1 MSKLNPKP
9 QTPNL
14 TPDTFFISLQEK
26 LKPMKRFSYL
36 LLLLLGI
43 NLLLFCNSNNAGK
56 NFSDEIEEVDSFAT
70 ISMIFIGDIM
80 GHDRQINAAWCEETQ
95 TYDYVHCFQYV
106 KPILSNYDLVIGNLE
121 VTLPGKPPYAGYPQ
135 FKSPDALAY
144 ALRDAGFNVMVTAN
158 NHSNDGYGAALVH
171 TIDTLQG
178 LGFYQTGTFKNME
191 ERDSL
196 YPLII
201 DEKGFRIALLNYTY
215 GTNGIPDEAPTFVN
229 LIDENLMLKDIEKAK
244 SFQPDL
250 IIAFM
255 HWGDEYQ
262 LIENKYQRDNAKLLA
277 ENGVN
282 LIIGGHPHV
291 LQPVKY
297 VSAGEN
303 DSVLTV
309 YSLGNYIS
317 NQRRLNTDG
326 GMMFE
331 ISYTKNIYTNEIK
344 KNDYHHHI
352 VWRYRSPKTDKHPE
366 GQFFVVPVAVYEAE
380 LLDGFIMPD
389 EDVKSMNDF
398 TERMRKHMKDNSVST
413 ERLFNAIQKDQEN
426 TFSDTDVFL
435 YHVQLLATSQ
445 PSMNTFEGFF
455 VKVIEIKEDKLYKYL
470 TQGFSSKEEAEKI
483 LPQIKAAG
491 YNDAFIVQYKG
502 NKRFFE

>member
-1 MSKLNPKP
+1 M
-9 QTPNL
+9 
-14 TPDTFFISLQEK
+14 
-26 LKPMKRFSYL
+26 
-36 LLLLLGI
+36 
-43 NLLLFCNSNNAGK
+43 LLFCNSNNAGK
-56 NFSDEIEEVDSFAT
+56 NLSDDTVEVDSFAT
-70 ISMIFIGDIM
+70 ISMIFVGDIM
-80 GHDRQINAAWCEETQ
+80 GHDRQITAAWCEETQ
-95 TYDYVHCFQYV
+95 TYDYVHNFQYV
-106 KPILSNYDLVIGNLE
+106 KPILSSYDLAFGNLE

-158 NHSNDGYGAALVH
+158 NHSNDGYGAALIH
-171 TIDTLQG
+171 TIDTLRR
-178 LGFYQTGTFKNME
+178 LGFYQTGTFKNIE

-201 DEKGFRIALLNYTY
+201 EEKGFKIAILNYTY

-229 LIDENLMLKDIEKAK
+229 LNNKDLMLKDIEKAK
-244 SFQPDL
+244 SIEPDL
-250 IIAFM
+250 IIAIM

-277 ENGVN
+277 ENGVD

-317 NQRRLNTDG
+317 NQRRVNTDG

-331 ISYTKNIYTNEIK
+331 ISYSKNIFTNEIK
-344 KNDYHHHI
+344 KNDFYHHI
-352 VWRYRSPKTDKHPE
+352 VWRYRSPKTEKHPE
-366 GQFFVVPVAVYEAE
+366 GQFFVIPVAAYEAE
-380 LLDGFIMPD
+380 ILENLAMPD

-413 ERLFNAIQKDQEN
+413 EKLYNRKQDSKASAEVKASDEQSLVSKSEVLF
-426 TFSDTDVFL
+426 
-435 YHVQLLATSQ
+435 HVQLLATSQ
-445 PSMNTFEGFF
+445 PSLEKFDGFF
-455 VKVIEIKEDKLYKYL
+455 VKVIEIKEGNLYKYL
-470 TQGFSSKEEAEKI
+470 TVGYVNRSDAEKI
-483 LPQIKAAG
+483 IPQIKEAG
-491 YNDAFIVQYKG
+491 YEDTFIVKYQG
-502 NKRFFE
+502 NTRVVE